1 MKNENLLLNS
11 NILEI
16 NISSKFLNSNKTLG
30 DTIMNIVE
38 EYNNKGRI
46 VIEDNE
52 QRMFMDGLKNMLEA
66 MLAGQ
71 YDVAECYSRMHK
83 DLTESFETYRNMS
96 FKELLQNR
104 LYQNGYSPDDE
115 LDERLQDLLD
125 SL

>member
-30 DTIMNIVE
+30 DTIMNIVK
-38 EYNNKGRI
+38 EYKDKGRI

-71 YDVAECYSRMHK
+71 HDVAECYSRMHK

-115 LDERLQDLLD
+115 LDEKLQDLLD